1 MIDVCLNFWHG
12 LRDSKGKGGKSGKS
26 GKSGKGKD
34 ASKGKGRSKSS
45 WVAEDFERFGVW
57 RNWVVFGRFWSW
69 FRWFLSHPW
78 LNLLSAAAV
87 FGRFVFRERF
97 QEMLQCSLLWL
108 FGMFGT
114 GLLPFLVAY
123 PYLPELA

>member
-12 LRDSKGKGGKSGKS
+12 LRDSKGK
-26 GKSGKGKD
+26 D
-34 ASKGKGRSKSS
+34 ASKGKGKSKSS

-97 QEMLQCSLLWL
+97 QEMLQCR